1 MALTAEQKAAHDGAV
16 AALDDGN
23 ACLTGGPGVGKT
35 FTTRAIVETL
45 QRQGKRVGAAAST
58 NKAAAVL
65 SDALGDGNIVAS
77 TIHKMCGLRVDENH
91 GTTTLTQ
98 TGESQLP
105 QFDVV
110 LIDETSMLD
119 DALLDVVESQTA
131 CTQSDEFD
139 AIFGEGGGARM
150 DTRILYIGDKNQL
163 NPVHQPF
170 IARPFRTPN
179 LARFELTKI
188 MRQQAGSNIVDLL
201 QPIRDH
207 IEHGAVLTAGAFSA
221 TELDDLRITS
231 RDAMGDQLDRLAH
244 DDAGDNLF
252 IGWTNRVVDEANQ
265 AIRVRRF
272 GARAVNSDFLPGE
285 IIMMRAPHMVDNR
298 IVANTGEC
306 FTVQAAELC
315 RESYQLGEHAECVRY
330 WNIETEAHSH
340 NLRVI
345 DRASRAGWLTILNYK
360 RSVALSANAANRN
373 AAWRDFYATRDS
385 MADLQTR
392 AAITSHRSQGS
403 TYDRVVVDAA
413 DILRNPNT
421 DEAARC
427 LYVACSRPRSHLTLV
442 F

>member
-1 MALTAEQKAAHDGAV
+1 MALTHEQRAAHDGVV

-45 QRQGKRVGAAAST
+45 QRQGKHVGAAAST

-65 SDALGDGNIVAS
+65 SEALGDDNIQAT
-77 TIHKMCGLRVDENH
+77 TIHKLCGLRVDENH
-91 GTTTLTQ
+91 GTTKLTQ

-119 DALLDVVESQTA
+119 DTLLDIVEAQTA
-131 CTQSDEFD
+131 CGQSDEFD
-139 AIFGEGGGARM
+139 EIFGEGVDAPAS
-150 DTRILYIGDKNQL
+150 TRILYIGDKNQL
-163 NPVHQPF
+163 NPVNQPF
-170 IARPFRTPN
+170 IARPFRTPD

-207 IEHGAVLTAGAFSA
+207 IEHGAVLTAGAFSS
-221 TELDDLRITS
+221 TELHDLRITS
-231 RDAMGDQLDRLAH
+231 RDAMAAQLDRLAY
-244 DDAGDNLF
+244 DEDGDNLF

-265 AIRVRRF
+265 AIRVLRF
-272 GARAVNSDFLPGE
+272 GARAVNSDFLAGE
-285 IIMMRAPHMVDNR
+285 TVMLRAPQVVSNF
-298 IVANTGEC
+298 IAANTGEC
-306 FTVQAAELC
+306 FTVTSAELC
-315 RESYQLGEHAECVRY
+315 HETYLLGDHAECVRY
-330 WNIETEAHSH
+330 WQIEVENHAPGF
-340 NLRVI
+340 RVV
-345 DRASRAGWLTILNYK
+345 DRASRAGWMTILNYK
-360 RSVALSANAANRN
+360 RSAALSANPTNRT
-373 AAWRDFYATRDS
+373 AVWRDYYATRDS

-421 DEAARC
+421 EEAARC